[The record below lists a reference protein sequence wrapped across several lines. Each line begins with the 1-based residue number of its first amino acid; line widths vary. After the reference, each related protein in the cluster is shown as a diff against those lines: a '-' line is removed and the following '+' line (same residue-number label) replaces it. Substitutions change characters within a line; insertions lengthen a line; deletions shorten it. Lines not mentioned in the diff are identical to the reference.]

1 MTISRR
7 TQSDK
12 LLREYVSQV
21 LRRSSKRSLVEYDG
35 MGDMGYDMGTG
46 GAFGM
51 GMSYGSPGEL
61 YQTFI
66 QPFVDVVGTIAG
78 KTKEVIRSGL
88 TVLNVAFES
97 LMTSLVP
104 FLSDSYDEIFAK
116 EKSDLA
122 KIRSEY
128 QSYYDSTEKALG
140 GSDAKLLAFF
150 AFPGAALTG
159 KFASAAPDA
168 AKSIL
173 SVATGGY
180 SDELLGGGG
189 GGSSRRGPS
198 DMFDSYVRA
207 YNSILT
213 EAEKEENGSLASK
226 IKSKK
231 FIDVILDRSPAMK
244 ESSRFARELYLK
256 TLSERVELVL
266 DIYEAK
272 TLEELGK
279 IIGEPVKVPDMK
291 EVDPEQ
297 KMSTEEAE
305 KKFLEAA
312 KNTSQKAAVGAL
324 KKYVQPVQQA
334 FGDDHP
340 FVRDYNSVIEALNSG
355 DVNKIEQV
363 KKQLELS
370 SSKQ

>member
-1 MTISRR
+1 MTTPRR
-7 TQSDK
+7 AQSDK

-21 LRRSSKRSLVEYDG
+21 LKSSKRSLVEYDG
-35 MGDMGYDMGTG
+35 MGDMGYDMG
-46 GAFGM
+46 GM
-51 GMSYGSPGEL
+51 GAGGMGIMSYGSPGEF
-61 YQTFI
+61 YKIFI
-66 QPFVDVVGTIAG
+66 QPFADVVGTIAG

-88 TVLNVAFES
+88 TALNVAFES
-97 LMTSLVP
+97 LITSLVP
-104 FLSDSYDEIFAK
+104 FLGDSYDEIFAK

-128 QSYYDSTEKALG
+128 QGYYDSTEKALG
-140 GSDAKLLAFF
+140 GSDAKLLAFM

-159 KFASAAPDA
+159 KFVSTAPNV

-173 SVATGGY
+173 SVASGGY
-180 SDELLGGGG
+180 SDELLGGS
-189 GGSSRRGPS
+189 GGSKRRGPS

-213 EAEKEENGSLASK
+213 EAEKEEKGPLASK

-231 FIDVILDRSPAMK
+231 FIDTILDRSPAMK
-244 ESSRFARELYLK
+244 ESSRFAKQLYLK
-256 TLSERVELVL
+256 TLGERVNLVL

-279 IIGEPVKVPDMK
+279 IIGEPIKVPDMK
-291 EVDPEQ
+291 ELDPEQ
-297 KMSTEEAE
+297 KMSTEETE

-312 KNTSQKAAVGAL
+312 KNTSQKAAIGAL
-324 KKYVQPVQQA
+324 KKYIQPVQQA

-340 FVRDYNSVIEALNSG
+340 FVKDYNSVIDALNSG